1 MAGRNCFPN
10 ITLNLFMFTI
20 NIHHNTPNYMHETKI
35 YTSKLFKILTPKTK
49 TPQLNF
55 SVMIF
60 LMFQSEIQESKSSKE
75 REKNISEYNAFKL
88 NTSDY
93 TEKKIHAAQRT
104 YVEHN
109 KLGPLFIILKHHHF
123 GLKLHLNSTSFS
135 L

>member
-10 ITLNLFMFTI
+10 ITLNLVIFII
-20 NIHHNTPNYMHETKI
+20 NIHDNTPNYMHETKI
-35 YTSKLFKILTPKTK
+35 YTSKVFKILTPKTQ

-60 LMFQSEIQESKSSKE
+60 LMFQSEIQESKNSKGE
-75 REKNISEYNAFKL
+75 NISEYNAFKL
-88 NTSDY
+88 NTLDD
-93 TEKKIHAAQRT
+93 TEKKIHAVQGT
-104 YVEHN
+104 YMEHN
-109 KLGPLFIILKHHHF
+109 QLGLLFIILKHHHF